1 MRNMK
6 QGFTLIELLIAIILA
21 AGGLMVLMQLMSVAI
36 FADSDLEYS
45 LIALN
50 LANEKLEELKDDGY
64 SDYSDPNL
72 NIGTH
77 TESSISGFDFID
89 QRQWTVDYVDANLDS
104 SVSDTGLKD
113 VTVEVQWTQK
123 GGTQSVVVET
133 VIADY

>member
-1 MRNMK
+1 MK
-6 QGFTLIELLIAIILA
+6 QGFTLIEMLIAITLIVS
-21 AGGLMVLMQLMSVAI
+21 GLMVLMQLMSVAI

-64 SDYSDPNL
+64 SHANLDPASSPF
-72 NIGTH
+72 
-77 TESSISGFDFID
+77 TEASISGFDFVD

-113 VTVEVQWTQK
+113 VTVQVQWTQK
-123 GGTQSVVVET
+123 GGTQSVAVET
-133 VIADY
+133 LIGDY

>member
-1 MRNMK
+1 MK
-6 QGFTLIELLIAIILA
+6 QGFTLIELLIAIILV
-21 AGGLMVLMQLMSVAI
+21 AGGLMVLMQLMGVAI

-64 SDYSDPNL
+64 SHANL
-72 NIGTH
+72 NTGTH
-77 TESSISGFDFID
+77 TESSISGFDSID
-89 QRQWTVDYVDANLDS
+89 QRQWTVGYVDANLDS

-133 VIADY
+133 LIADY